1 MINVYLY
8 IGVGNDYFQLD
19 VTTYVLTSTI
29 CDVYVY
35 CEKLTDAIE
44 TTKQYDI
51 WFIDYNIERG
61 R

>member
-8 IGVGNDYFQLD
+8 ISVGNDYFQLD
-19 VTTYVLTSTI
+19 LASTI